1 MTYDKITSYSSA
13 FNLIDNGF
21 DIKTSLISFCEFCD
35 DVVIAVNSSKDN
47 TFSELYKLTKIFKNL
62 HLIQTDIS
70 YDDPLL
76 DGKIKNEALKFAESL
91 GGKYFIGL
99 DLDEE
104 LIISQKKRWMEFI
117 EIFLDYYDYDAMLI
131 PSVNLW
137 GSRDTVRWDEQNNK
151 AYKWYV
157 HKKGFSRGPVKQGLK
172 DDGFLNIKIS
182 DGCEILD
189 SFGNLARSIRIDQE
203 LDNITDCQEYYKKL
217 KEKYIYVIHS
227 SFENFDRRLIKVN
240 NFWKNQWQ
248 KCSNQKSIDIIDNL
262 EDLKNFN
269 IIKHGL

>member
-21 DIKTSLISFCEFCD
+21 YIKTSLISFCEFCD

-217 KEKYIYVIHS
+217 KRNISMLFIP
-227 SFENFDRRLIKVN
+227 RLKTLI
-240 NFWKNQWQ
+240 
-248 KCSNQKSIDIIDNL
+248 
-262 EDLKNFN
+262 ED
-269 IIKHGL
+269 